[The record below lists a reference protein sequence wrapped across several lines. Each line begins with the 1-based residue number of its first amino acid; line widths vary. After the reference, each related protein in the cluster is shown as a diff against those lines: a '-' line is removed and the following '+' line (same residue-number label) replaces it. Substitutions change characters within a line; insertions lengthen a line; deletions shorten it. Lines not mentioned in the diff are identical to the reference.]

1 MSVISF
7 NTIHLEQNMG
17 HGKDVDIPFFSVAMC
32 VYGKDNPDWFDKALC
47 SVIDQTVQ
55 PDEIVLV
62 VDGPIPDSIQNV
74 IDKYSKICAEGIG
87 LDNLT
92 KMINFQVVYL
102 KENQGL
108 GKALRKA
115 VATCRYEIIARMDS
129 DDIAYT
135 NRCEKQIAVFNAHPE
150 VSICS
155 GIVEEFTSN
164 PIIVDTKR
172 VPPETNE
179 EIVEFAKK
187 RNPFNHPCVM
197 YKKSAVKA
205 VGSYQDFYLLEDYYL
220 WLRMLMAGY
229 HGYNIQE
236 PLLHMRAGS
245 DMYLRRAGWKYA
257 KTQARL
263 FKFMKQQGFI
273 GEGQY
278 IKSCMIRSGS
288 SLAPNWLRKF
298 MFEKVLRK

>member
-1 MSVISF
+1 MVSKYSVLMSVYHKEKPEYLNQAIES
-7 NTIHLEQNMG
+7 IQ
-17 HGKDVDIPFFSVAMC
+17 A
-32 VYGKDNPDWFDKALC
+32 
-47 SVIDQTVQ
+47 QTL
-55 PDEIVLV
+55 PTDDFVLV
-62 VDGPIPDSIQNV
+62 CDGTLNDALDEVIIAKQQEMGTALNV
-74 IDKYSKICAEGIG
+74 VRLAKNGGLGNALNEGIRHCKNE
-87 LDNLT
+87 L
-92 KMINFQVVYL
+92 V
-102 KENQGL
+102 
-108 GKALRKA
+108 
-115 VATCRYEIIARMDS
+115 ARMDS
-129 DDIAYT
+129 DDIAYPD
-135 NRCEKQIAVFNAHPE
+135 RCEKQIAVFNTHPE

-155 GIVEEFTSN
+155 GIVEEFTFDPN
-164 PIIVDTKR
+164 IVDTKR

-197 YKKSAVKA
+197 YKKSAVEA

-229 HGYNIQE
+229 QGYNIQE

-273 GEGQY
+273 GNGQY
-278 IKSCMIRSGS
+278 IKSCVIRSGS
-288 SLAPNWLRKF
+288 ALAPNWLRKF
-298 MFEKVLRK
+298 MFEKVLRN